1 MEADDRC
8 VPRSCGLS
16 VELRVCFSFI
26 LSPFRASSFGCAPPV
41 ERSAHHFPKL
51 LHSKTGKLTRVY
63 TQNIDGLIDAVDLP
77 DDRVISVHGTIG
89 RASCEAC
96 GAATNFD
103 EFCDRVE
110 SKIKNIYDGRDGGGP
125 AGESEPIRCDSCG
138 RATVKPDTVLFGSS
152 LPAEFFDRAESDLP
166 SADLLVVAG
175 TSLVVGPAN
184 SLVYRVPETTR
195 RVIVNDEPVGRE
207 LGVDYGPNA
216 ERDFFARGKCE
227 DVFLDLICE
236 LGWLQDLNEVV
247 DNLPEG
253 SVELIRAR
261 RS

>member
-8 VPRSCGLS
+8 VPRPRGPS
-16 VELRVCFSFI
+16 VDVACLVFLFI
-26 LSPFRASSFGCAPPV
+26 LPLSRLIVRMCAAG
-41 ERSAHHFPKL
+41 RLSAHHLPKL

-77 DDRVISVHGTIG
+77 EDRVISVHGTIG

-96 GAATNFD
+96 GAAMDFD

-152 LPAEFFDRAESDLP
+152 LPSEFFDRAEADLP
-166 SADLLVVAG
+166 SADLLMVAG